1 MWAAYRN
8 MPLISGV
15 QRLPDSSITFTVSNL
30 NPNKTNYVQVRTNA
44 SSGSWTTVFT
54 NVSGAWSSLQTNVIG
69 SNVIVTNITG
79 TNSFV
84 FRSAPTTNRQNF
96 YRVMQHF

>member
-8 MPLISGV
+8 MPQISGV
-15 QRLPDSSITFTVSNL
+15 QRLPDGSITFTVSNL

-44 SSGSWTTVFT
+44 SSGSWTTIFT
-54 NVSGAWSSLQTNVIG
+54 NVSGAWSSLQTNG
-69 SNVIVTNITG
+69 SGAVTNITG